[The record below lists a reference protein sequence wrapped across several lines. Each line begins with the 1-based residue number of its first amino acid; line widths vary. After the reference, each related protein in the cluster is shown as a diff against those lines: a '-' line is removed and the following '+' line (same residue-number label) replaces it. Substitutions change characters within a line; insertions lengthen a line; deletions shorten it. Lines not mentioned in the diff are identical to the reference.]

1 MRNDVRQQPIF
12 AYLRNLDFLQITV
25 MVLLLGIGAVF
36 IRSTGIQ
43 IDTEES
49 RSFIEKQLIWI
60 TLGLGVYFFVSA
72 LDYRSF
78 SFRAVMIGGYVV
90 SAILLTVVLFAG
102 IKVYGATRWLNI
114 FGFRL
119 QPSEPAKLMMISML
133 AEIFSTPRFSQN
145 KILCFLAAATA
156 VAIPFI
162 LIAVEPDLGSALVLL
177 PISAAILFAYG
188 IKWRYVILG
197 VVAIAAGVV
206 FILLDTTRE
215 DPLVLRNYQRDRIK
229 IFLNPDSD
237 LSNRGHNA
245 YQARLA
251 VGAGGLSGT
260 GIGRG
265 TQNELGFLPH
275 TVSNNDFIF
284 SVIAEETGFW
294 GSAGLLLLYLLL
306 LYSILRTAFLSSG
319 YGRYLAC
326 GIAALMFC
334 HIFINIGMS
343 IGIAPVTGLPLPLV
357 SYGGSFI
364 LTALTTLGI
373 VQSIYRQ
380 NKAEKEQQFIRR

>member
-1 MRNDVRQQPIF
+1 MARELRQQPIF
-12 AYLRNLDFLQITV
+12 AYLRNLDYLQLGAV
-25 MVLLLGIGAVF
+25 ALLLGIGLVF
-36 IRSTGIQ
+36 IRSTGLQ
-43 IDTEES
+43 IDTEAS
-49 RSFIEKQLIWI
+49 RSFFDKQLMWI
-60 TLGLGVYFFVSA
+60 IVGFGVYFFVSA

-78 SFRAVMIGGYVV
+78 SFRACMAGGY
-90 SAILLTVVLFAG
+90 LLSLLLLVVVLFAG
-102 IKVYGATRWLNI
+102 VRVFGATRWLNI

-119 QPSEPAKLMMISML
+119 QPSEPAKLMVILIL
-133 AEIFSTPRFSQN
+133 AEIFSSPFLTKNRFFST
-145 KILCFLAAATA
+145 CAAGAA
-156 VAIPFI
+156 VGIPFI

-177 PISAAILFAYG
+177 PISGAMLFAFG
-188 IKWRYVILG
+188 IKWRYVLLG
-197 VVAIAAGVV
+197 LLAITLGIGFV
-206 FILLDTTRE
+206 LYDSSRE
-215 DPLVLRNYQRDRIK
+215 EPLVLRNYQRDRIRV
-229 IFLNPDSD
+229 FLNPDSE

-245 YQARLA
+245 YQAKLA
-251 VGAGGLSGT
+251 VGAGGASGT

-294 GSAGLLLLYLLL
+294 GAFGLLLIYLLL
-306 LYSILRTAFLSSG
+306 LFTILRTAFMASG
-319 YGRYLAC
+319 YGRYIAC
-326 GIAALMFC
+326 GVATLIFC

-364 LTALTTLGI
+364 LTSLTTLGV

-380 NKAEKEQQFIRR
+380 NKADAEE

>member
-1 MRNDVRQQPIF
+1 MARELRQQPIF
-12 AYLRNLDFLQITV
+12 AYLRNLDYLQLGAV
-25 MVLLLGIGAVF
+25 ALLLGIGLVF

-43 IDTEES
+43 IDTEAS
-49 RSFIEKQLIWI
+49 RSFFDKQLMWI
-60 TLGLGVYFFVSA
+60 IVGFGVYFFVSA

-78 SFRAVMIGGYVV
+78 SFRACMAGGY
-90 SAILLTVVLFAG
+90 LLSLLLLVVVLFAG
-102 IKVYGATRWLNI
+102 VRVFGATRWLNI

-119 QPSEPAKLMMISML
+119 QPSEPAKLMVILIL
-133 AEIFSTPRFSQN
+133 AEIFSSPFLTKNRFFST
-145 KILCFLAAATA
+145 FAAGAA
-156 VAIPFI
+156 VGIPFI

-177 PISAAILFAYG
+177 PISGAMLFAFG
-188 IKWRYVILG
+188 IKWRYVLLG
-197 VVAIAAGVV
+197 LLAITLGIGFV
-206 FILLDTTRE
+206 LYDSSRE
-215 DPLVLRNYQRDRIK
+215 EPLVLRNYQRDRIRV
-229 IFLNPDSD
+229 FLNPDSD

-245 YQARLA
+245 YQAKLA
-251 VGAGGLSGT
+251 VGAGGASGT

-294 GSAGLLLLYLLL
+294 GAFGLLLIYLLL
-306 LYSILRTAFLSSG
+306 LFTILRTAFMASG
-319 YGRYLAC
+319 YGRYIAC
-326 GIAALMFC
+326 GVATLIFC

-364 LTALTTLGI
+364 LTSLTTLGV

-380 NKAEKEQQFIRR
+380 NKADAEE

>member
-1 MRNDVRQQPIF
+1 MARELRQQPIF
-12 AYLRNLDFLQITV
+12 AYLRNLDYLQLGAV
-25 MVLLLGIGAVF
+25 ALLLGIGLVF
-36 IRSTGIQ
+36 IRSTGLQ
-43 IDTEES
+43 IDTEAS
-49 RSFIEKQLIWI
+49 RSFFDKQLMWI
-60 TLGLGVYFFVSA
+60 IVGFGVYFFVSA

-78 SFRAVMIGGYVV
+78 SFRACMAGGY
-90 SAILLTVVLFAG
+90 LLSLLLLVVVLFAG
-102 IKVYGATRWLNI
+102 VRVFGATRWLNI

-119 QPSEPAKLMMISML
+119 QPSEPAKLMVILIL
-133 AEIFSTPRFSQN
+133 AEIFSSPFLTKNRFFST
-145 KILCFLAAATA
+145 CAAGAA
-156 VAIPFI
+156 VGIPFI

-177 PISAAILFAYG
+177 PISGAMLFAFG
-188 IKWRYVILG
+188 IKWRYVLLG
-197 VVAIAAGVV
+197 LLAITLGIGFV
-206 FILLDTTRE
+206 LYDSSRE
-215 DPLVLRNYQRDRIK
+215 EPLVLRNYQRDRIRV
-229 IFLNPDSD
+229 FLNPDSD

-245 YQARLA
+245 YQAKLA
-251 VGAGGLSGT
+251 VGAGGASGT

-294 GSAGLLLLYLLL
+294 GAFGLLLIYLLL
-306 LYSILRTAFLSSG
+306 LFTILRTAFMASG
-319 YGRYLAC
+319 YGRYIAC
-326 GIAALMFC
+326 GVATLIFC

-364 LTALTTLGI
+364 LTSLTTLGV

-380 NKAEKEQQFIRR
+380 NKADAEE